1 MKYLEIQMQDYASGK
16 RKMFDRKEE
25 KMKPLSK
32 EDLEAIAHF
41 YASVK

>member
-1 MKYLEIQMQDYASGK
+1 MDDYHAGK
-16 RKMFDRKEE
+16 RKMFDRKAE

-32 EDLEAIAHF
+32 SDLEAIAHF